1 MGMRMESLDSFMIR
15 LASPSPAP
23 GGGAASASVS
33 IVAASLSSMVAG
45 LTIGKK
51 GYEDHQELMRKI
63 LARSNEITG
72 ELRKLMEDDEKAFNE
87 IVSAWKL
94 PRSSDHEKE
103 MRTAA
108 IQKAAKLAIKVPWE
122 IAEVSREILRNA
134 KTLAEYG
141 NKNAVTDAGCALEFS
156 LAALKGA
163 IQNIAINLKSL
174 NDKAMVES
182 EKIKIKNFLD
192 DCEKI
197 YNEGM
202 REVQNKI
209 QME

>member
-1 MGMRMESLDSFMIR
+1 MESLDSFMNR

-51 GYEDHQELMRKI
+51 GYEEHQELMRKI
-63 LARSNEITG
+63 LTRSSEITG
-72 ELRKLMEDDEKAFNE
+72 ELRKLMEEDETAFNG

-94 PRSSDHEKE
+94 PKTTDREKE
-103 MRTAA
+103 IRAVA
-108 IQKAAKLAIKVPWE
+108 IQKATKLAIKVPWE
-122 IAEVSREILRNA
+122 IAEVSREILQNA
-134 KTLAEYG
+134 ESLAAYG

-156 LAALKGA
+156 MAALKGA
-163 IQNIAINLKSL
+163 IQNIAVNLKSL
-174 NDKAMVES
+174 NDDVLVKS

-192 DCEKI
+192 DCGKI
-197 YNEGM
+197 YNSGM
-202 REVQNKI
+202 REVEIKI